1 MSGERFTDTV
11 VIVTGAGN
19 GIGREYAR
27 AFAAEG
33 AAVVVADIDDAGRA
47 ATVASIAEVASTG
60 GAGKA
65 IGVHC
70 DVSDERDV
78 AAMVRTALDTF
89 GGVDVLVNNA
99 GLHLGRFNET
109 TTLPASEWRRI
120 LDVNVVGALLCA
132 RECRPSMAERG
143 GGVIVNQ
150 SSMAAYLSAGGAYGV
165 SKLALNGLTMSLA
178 AELGPEGTR
187 VVGIAP
193 GMIGSPA
200 VLEHLS
206 PEHKDLVRRGQALN
220 HFGEM
225 RDLVGMVLFLCSSQA
240 SFITG
245 QTYTVDGGFVP
256 RP

>member
-1 MSGERFTDTV
+1 MARERFVDQV

-33 AAVVVADIDDAGRA
+33 ATVVVADIDDAGTA
-47 ATVASIAEVASTG
+47 ATVALINADASASGHDVAL
-60 GAGKA
+60 
-65 IGVHC
+65 GVHC
-70 DVSDERDV
+70 DVANEGDV
-78 AAMVRTALDTF
+78 AALVGVTLDTF
-89 GGVDVLVNNA
+89 GGVDVLINNA

-109 TTLPASEWRRI
+109 TTLPASQWRRI
-120 LDVNVVGALLCA
+120 LDVNVVGALVCA
-132 RECRPSMAERG
+132 RACRASMARRG
-143 GGVIVNQ
+143 GGVIVIQ
-150 SSMAAYLSAGGAYGV
+150 SSMAAYLAAGGAYGV

-200 VLEHLS
+200 VLEHLA
-206 PEHKDLVRRGQALN
+206 PEHKELVTRGQAVKR
-220 HFGEM
+220 FGEM
-225 RDLVGMVLFLCSSQA
+225 ADLVGTVLFLCSAEA

-245 QTYTVDGGFVP
+245 QTFTIDGGFVP